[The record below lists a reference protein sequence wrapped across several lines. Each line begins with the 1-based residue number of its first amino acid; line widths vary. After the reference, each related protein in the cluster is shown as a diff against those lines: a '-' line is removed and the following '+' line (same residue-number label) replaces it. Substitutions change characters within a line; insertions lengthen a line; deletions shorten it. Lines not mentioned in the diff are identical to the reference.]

1 MMHVRFLVL
10 TIACIFLSGCVN
22 RSDTDQEAPP
32 ASDRPALRTV
42 TLQLNW
48 FPEAEH
54 GGFYA
59 AAVHG
64 FFAEEGLDVKL
75 LSGGPNVPVVQ
86 LLDSGKVDFAVLN
99 ADRVILGRSAQA
111 DVMAVMATMQDSPRC
126 IMVHRQSGISDL
138 RDLKNVTLA
147 LGNGPTFVEYMTL
160 HLSLENVETVTYA
173 GSIAPFLANERFAQQ
188 AYVFS
193 EPYLARQQGADPLN
207 LMVSEI
213 GFNPYASLLTT
224 THQTCNQDSELVAK
238 VVRASIRGWKHY
250 LSDPQKTNE
259 LIDQLNPDMNPQAL
273 AYGVQQI
280 SRLCR
285 PGGESSPPLGSM
297 TRERWQTLIDQLVE
311 TKLVAPGSVAVE
323 KTFSND
329 FLPSG
334 QSGEAGN

>member
-1 MMHVRFLVL
+1 MHVRFFVL
-10 TIACIFLSGCVN
+10 TIAWLFLSGCVD
-22 RSDTDQEAPP
+22 RSAPVTEGPDTPV
-32 ASDRPALRTV
+32 LRTV

-64 FFAEEGLDVKL
+64 FFAEEGLHVEL

-111 DVMAVMATMQDSPRC
+111 DIMAVMATMQDSPRC

-160 HLSLENVETVTYA
+160 HLPLENVETVTYA
-173 GSIAPFLANERFAQQ
+173 GSIAPFLANQRFAQQ

-193 EPYLARQQGADPLN
+193 EPYLAQQQGADPLN

-224 THQTCNQDSELVAK
+224 TRQTCNQDSELVAK
-238 VVRASIRGWKHY
+238 VVRASVRGWKQY

-280 SRLCR
+280 IRLCR
-285 PGGESSPPLGSM
+285 SGGERSPPLGSM
-297 TRERWQTLIDQLVE
+297 TRQRWQTLIDQLVE

-323 KTFSND
+323 ETFSNG
-329 FLPSG
+329 FLPSR
-334 QSGEAGN
+334 QAADGEG

>member
-1 MMHVRFLVL
+1 
-10 TIACIFLSGCVN
+10 
-22 RSDTDQEAPP
+22 
-32 ASDRPALRTV
+32 
-42 TLQLNW
+42 W

-213 GFNPYASLLTT
+213 GF
-224 THQTCNQDSELVAK
+224 
-238 VVRASIRGWKHY
+238 
-250 LSDPQKTNE
+250 
-259 LIDQLNPDMNPQAL
+259 
-273 AYGVQQI
+273 
-280 SRLCR
+280 
-285 PGGESSPPLGSM
+285 
-297 TRERWQTLIDQLVE
+297 
-311 TKLVAPGSVAVE
+311 
-323 KTFSND
+323 
-329 FLPSG
+329 
-334 QSGEAGN
+334 